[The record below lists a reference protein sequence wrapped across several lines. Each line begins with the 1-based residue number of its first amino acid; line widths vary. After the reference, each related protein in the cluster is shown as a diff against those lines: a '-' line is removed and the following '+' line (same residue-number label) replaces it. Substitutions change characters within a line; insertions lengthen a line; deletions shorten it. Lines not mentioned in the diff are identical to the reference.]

1 MRTSRKVVSEDWAY
15 VRSRSGTREMLV
27 FDFEGNKIRV
37 CHSDQVVKTGSDGKS
52 IWVMLSGPCT
62 LPFELFKEESRQLRA
77 LRTGRRID
85 RYVGRLQQHSAQDGG
100 SIGGETVKDIIR
112 PSNYGNIND
121 KLAYVSERYY
131 R

>member
-1 MRTSRKVVSEDWAY
+1 
-15 VRSRSGTREMLV
+15 
-27 FDFEGNKIRV
+27 
-37 CHSDQVVKTGSDGKS
+37 
-52 IWVMLSGPCT
+52 MLSGSCI
-62 LPFELFKEESRQLRA
+62 LPFELFKEEFRQLRA

-112 PSNYGNIND
+112 PSNGNIND

-131 R
+131 RK